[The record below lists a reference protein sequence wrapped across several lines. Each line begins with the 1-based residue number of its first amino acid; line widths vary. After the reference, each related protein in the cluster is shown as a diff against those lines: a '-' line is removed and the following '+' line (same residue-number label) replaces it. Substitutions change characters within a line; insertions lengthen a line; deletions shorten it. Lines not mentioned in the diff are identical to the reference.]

1 VIDAK
6 QEKRTCQQLCKDDFL
21 AAVDSCRGVDHD
33 CADTARDARHQCVS
47 DVLTELSQ
55 CVTTNCAVFVQGIAD
70 CRAAHE
76 VGTPE
81 RDACVDGQQLLLF
94 QCRDSC
100 RESVMVWASLKTLCQ
115 ELRRTS
121 RRAGDAGRDG
131 AVTHTGRRAKAYK
144 SDRDDAALGL
154 RHLLDH
160 LRDLLLRLSAPALHL
175 HQLAMSPSTRI
186 DPHERHGV
194 LILVHQHRSSDS
206 EQNDERSARHY
217 IHHLAVVH
225 QATSPLGP

>member
-1 VIDAK
+1 MKLDRIWIAGLVIGLTLAAGAAFADSTKRQCVIDAK

-21 AAVDSCRGVDHD
+21 ASVDSCRGVDHD

-70 CRAAHE
+70 CREAHE

-100 RESVMVWASLKTLCQ
+100 RESVKVWASLKTCRQ
-115 ELRRTS
+115 EFM
-121 RRAGDAGRDG
+121 ADI
-131 AVTHTGRRAKAYK
+131 KACT
-144 SDRDDAALGL
+144 
-154 RHLLDH
+154 
-160 LRDLLLRLSAPALHL
+160 APPP
-175 HQLAMSPSTRI
+175 MPK
-186 DPHERHGV
+186 V
-194 LILVHQHRSSDS
+194 M
-206 EQNDERSARHY
+206 
-217 IHHLAVVH
+217 
-225 QATSPLGP
+225 GP